1 MSKLIIFVVVLGG
14 AALAAAWYA
23 GVLSPVSFEEKP
35 AGPFFVVYEDHE
47 GPYALIKGKIEDV
60 QKTLDTAQIKYNQSF
75 AQYFDDPKK
84 VPAMQ
89 LRSIGGVLVDGPVD
103 VESPLAFQT
112 ITYNNYLVASF
123 TGLPQIGPSVVYPKA
138 IKWMQTNNKTLNG
151 PIIEIYDK
159 AGLKMA
165 ILYMF
170 PIK

>member
-1 MSKLIIFVVVLGG
+1 MNKLIIFVILIGG

-23 GVLSPVSFEEKP
+23 GVLSPVQFEEKP

-60 QKTLDTAQIKYNQSF
+60 QKTLDASQVKYNQAF

-84 VPAMQ
+84 VSPMQ

-103 VESPLAFQT
+103 VESPLAYKV

-123 TGLPQIGPSVVYPKA
+123 NGLPQIGPSVVYPKA
-138 IKWMQTNNKTLNG
+138 TKWMQANNKTLNG
-151 PIIEIYDK
+151 PIIEIYQK
-159 AGLKMA
+159 AGLKTA
-165 ILYMF
+165 ILYLF